1 MLFNFFFH
9 FFLDAQVS
17 LQLSTDL
24 VMYVLKSSVRALDF
38 NRTVQ
43 DQVELAAKIAY
54 THHILP
60 IF

>member
-1 MLFNFFFH
+1 MLFNFIFH
-9 FFLDAQVS
+9 FFLNAQVS

-43 DQVELAAKIAY
+43 DQVELAA
-54 THHILP
+54 
-60 IF
+60 